1 MRTMTTVLAASLLSF
16 QGIALAQE
24 SGAQAQES
32 GAQTGQEPRPEQ
44 EPRQGIPATKH
55 QTQTVDEIKSERF
68 SQLDED
74 GNRSISREEAQAETK
89 LTDNWSTYDEDG
101 DGSLNL
107 EEYSEFERTSASGDA
122 TSGDTSGM
130 LGIGETEQDM
140 PATRHQQQRVGDDLI
155 GELDR
160 DGDGAISKDEAEG
173 EAGLSGQWDQ
183 LDRNSD
189 GKLDAQELS
198 DQQ

>member
-24 SGAQAQES
+24 SGAQ
-32 GAQTGQEPRPEQ
+32 TGQDPRPEQ

-68 SQLDED
+68 SQLDENGD
-74 GNRSISREEAQAETK
+74 RSISREEAQAETK

-101 DGSLNL
+101 DGSLNVQ
-107 EEYSEFERTSASGDA
+107 EYSEFERTSASGD
-122 TSGDTSGM
+122 TTGM

-140 PATRHQQQRVGDDLI
+140 PATRHQQQQVGDDLI
-155 GELDR
+155 GELDS

-189 GKLDAQELS
+189 GKLDAQELK